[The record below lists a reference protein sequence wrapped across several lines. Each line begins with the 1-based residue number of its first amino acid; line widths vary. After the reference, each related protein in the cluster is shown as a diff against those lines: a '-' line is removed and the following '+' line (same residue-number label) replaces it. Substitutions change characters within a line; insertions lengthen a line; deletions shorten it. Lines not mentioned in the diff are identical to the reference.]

1 MKMTDAPTI
10 ADLLQERIAQ
20 TPHETAFQVLR
31 RATWSPVTWAEHGQR
46 IYQLA
51 QGLRDIDL
59 GPGSRVAIMA
69 KTSLEWECVQ
79 MAILINSGVV
89 VGIDAHD
96 TAENIEHIM
105 RTADITGLIV
115 ESPTLLDKID
125 PQVRQRLSFIVTMEA
140 PAPTQSG
147 IYALQELFKTEASP
161 RTSQKPA
168 PDSPATI
175 IFTSGTTGQPK
186 GIQYTHS
193 QMMLASQ
200 SIVTA
205 FAGIS
210 PGWRLACWLPL
221 SNLFQRMLNLC
232 AMQIGAQTYVV
243 SDPRQIMTLLPSIN
257 PHVFIGVPRFYE
269 KLYAGMVQKISERGG
284 MTRLL
289 FRSAMFVGDIH
300 ARSLRRNSVPGLPTR
315 WLNAAFDGL
324 ILSRLRAV
332 LGGSIQFMISGSA
345 PMPLW
350 LLEKFHAM
358 GLLILE
364 AYGISENIVP
374 VALNR
379 PEAYRFGSVGLPLPE
394 NEVKLADD
402 GEVLVK
408 GLGVCLQ
415 YYGVENSPNSE
426 DNSGLHVQGHLA
438 TGDLGK
444 MDSDGFLFLTG
455 RKSEIFK
462 TSTGR
467 RIAPARIE
475 ACLCQSQYV
484 DQAMVTGQGR
494 KFVVA
499 VATLT
504 EEGDKLI
511 EAAPLA
517 AQNAASHG
525 PERIAEDLSRLT
537 AELPAYQRPAGFV
550 FTRRPFSIAEG
561 ELTANLKLKRSKI
574 AARYEDALLQL
585 YAKAES
591 AHGNGI
597 RVQKLTDEITLVTL

>member
-1 MKMTDAPTI
+1 MTDARNIP
-10 ADLLQERIAQ
+10 DLLQEKITR
-20 TPHETAFQVLR
+20 TPSETAFHVLQND
-31 RATWSPVTWAEHGQR
+31 TWAPVTWTEYGQKVH
-46 IYQLA
+46 QLA
-51 QGLRDIDL
+51 QGLQEIGL
-59 GPGSRVAIMA
+59 GQGSRVAIMA

-96 TAENIEHIM
+96 TTENIGHIM

-115 ESPTLLDKID
+115 ENPTLLDKID
-125 PQVRQRLSFIVTMEA
+125 PQLQQRLSFIVAMES
-140 PAPTQSG
+140 PELTERKLYP
-147 IYALQELFKTEASP
+147 LWKLFKTE
-161 RTSQKPA
+161 TSVLTSSNPD

-186 GIQYTHS
+186 GIQYTHA
-193 QMMLASQ
+193 QMMLASRA
-200 SIVTA
+200 IVAA
-205 FAGIS
+205 FSGIS
-210 PGWRLACWLPL
+210 PGWRMACWLPL

-243 SDPRQIMTLLPSIN
+243 SDPRQIMALLPSIN

-269 KLYAGMVQKISERGG
+269 KLYAGMVKKISERGHIA
-284 MTRLL
+284 RLL
-289 FRSAMFVGDIH
+289 FQSAMFIGDIH
-300 ARSLRRNSVPGLPTR
+300 ARTLRRKAVPNLPTR
-315 WLNAAFDGL
+315 WLNAVFDRL
-324 ILSRLRAV
+324 ILSRLRGA

-379 PEAYRFGSVGLPLPE
+379 PEAYHFGSVGLPLQE
-394 NEVKLADD
+394 NKIKIADD

-415 YYGVENSPNSE
+415 YYGNENSANLE
-426 DNSGLHVQGHLA
+426 DTSGLHVQGYLA

-444 MDSDGFLFLTG
+444 MDADGFLFLTG

-475 ACLCQSQYV
+475 ACLRQSPYV
-484 DQAMVTGQGR
+484 DQAMITGQGR

-499 VATLT
+499 VVTLT
-504 EEGDKLI
+504 EEGRKVVETVLSD
-511 EAAPLA
+511 AQSTAPTNLE
-517 AQNAASHG
+517 QIS
-525 PERIAEDLSRLT
+525 EDLSRLA

-550 FTRRPFSIAEG
+550 FTLRSFSIAEG
-561 ELTANLKLKRSKI
+561 ELTANLKLKRTRI
-574 AARYEDALLQL
+574 AARYADALQQL
-585 YAKAES
+585 YADAES
-591 AHGNGI
+591 TRGNGI
-597 RVQKLTDEITLVTL
+597 RVRKLTEEITLVVL